1 MVIKLTPVPNSKGK
15 LPSVSRFYSA
25 SKLLKW
31 SDSLSNVIASKCN
44 QLTYFCCSNIE
55 KRYFSWICQFSLH
68 WHESEK
74 SNQNWRIFFYEIS
87 QCVTRVSVTPSV
99 AKILPEDGWCYDR
112 INASSKNRY
121 IFTGEVNC
129 KNICI
134 LWIKCEKTTLKNE
147 AY

>member
-15 LPSVSRFYSA
+15 LLSVSRFYSA

-44 QLTYFCCSNIE
+44 QLAYFCCSNIE

-74 SNQNWRIFFYEIS
+74 SNQNWRIFSMKF
-87 QCVTRVSVTPSV
+87 PSV
-99 AKILPEDGWCYDR
+99 WREFPSPPLLRKFFQRMDDATIESTPLQKIDTFLRGKWIVKIY
-112 INASSKNRY
+112 AS
-121 IFTGEVNC
+121 
-129 KNICI
+129 
-134 LWIKCEKTTLKNE
+134 CE
-147 AY
+147 